1 MSAALRLARGPHP
14 SPLPL
19 RWAREEVRR
28 HGLGYG
34 ILAVVAAVVGGPLA
48 TGLGM
53 SLHVGLPGR
62 AGPLS
67 FDNFGKAYLDPT
79 LLSILWNTLR
89 FAMGTVVVALLF
101 AVPLVWLV
109 HRTDLP
115 GKGAVVTLTIATL
128 LVPVFLGAMGWILM
142 FSPQIGLAN
151 DLAKALFGLKDPP
164 FSIYNVGGM
173 AVVQGLSLVPAC
185 FFMLGAAFR
194 AMDPALEEAA
204 MSAGAGRLKALIT
217 VTLPLAW
224 PAIAAVMVYMLM
236 LAVSLFEVP
245 AIIGWPARIFVLS
258 SLVYFAVNPSVGL
271 PSYGLAGAY
280 GVLMVTLGVL
290 LAVFYFRIARNSRK
304 YVVVTGRGYRPS
316 LVGLGRWRWPALAF
330 VGLYSL
336 VGLVL
341 PLLAL
346 LWVSLLPHA
355 EALSPAA
362 LHDLTLAN
370 FGQIPQYVG
379 VKPFLNTALLVLLA
393 PSLAVGLSV
402 LVSWVTMRQQFP
414 LRGVL
419 DGLAF
424 MPQAVP
430 HILFAAAL
438 AYLALAYR
446 AWLPIYGSVF
456 IIILVDGIA
465 FLAYGSRTLNSAMI
479 QLHQELEESS
489 RVCGSSRLQALRGIV
504 LPLIAG
510 AVFNAWLFICLLS
523 YREVTVALLLRG
535 SNNLVLSTLLWTLW
549 NNGRA
554 EEVGAL
560 GVALIAL
567 TLAIAWVA
575 RGLLARGLQAQ
586 ASAQL

>member
-1 MSAALRLARGPHP
+1 MSAALRLGRSFS

-19 RWAREEVRR
+19 RRRAREA
-28 HGLGYG
+28 HGFGYA
-34 ILAVVAAVVGGPLA
+34 ILALVALVVGGPLA

-67 FDNFGKAYLDPT
+67 LDNFGQAYLDPA
-79 LLSILWNTLR
+79 LGGILANTLG
-89 FAMGTVVVALLF
+89 FAAGTVAVALLF

-109 HRTDLP
+109 HRTDVP
-115 GKGAVVTLTIATL
+115 GKGAILVLTIATL
-128 LVPVFLGAMGWILM
+128 LVPVFLGAMGWILL

-151 DLAKALFGLKDPP
+151 DLAKALFGLKSPP
-164 FSIYNVGGM
+164 FSIYNIPGM
-173 AVVQGLSLVPAC
+173 AIVQGLSLVPAC

-194 AMDPALEEAA
+194 AMDPALEEA
-204 MSAGAGRLKALIT
+204 SLTAGAGRLKALLT

-224 PAIAAVMVYMLM
+224 PAIAAVMVYMFM

-245 AIIGWPARIFVLS
+245 AIIGWPSRIFVLS

-280 GVLMVTLGVL
+280 GALMVGLGVL
-290 LAVFYFRIARNSRK
+290 LAALYFRAARNSRK
-304 YVVVTGRGYRPS
+304 YAGVTGRGYRPA
-316 LVGLGRWRWPALAF
+316 LLALGRWRWLALTF
-330 VGLYSL
+330 VGIYAL
-336 VGLVL
+336 VGLVM

-346 LWVSLLPHA
+346 LWTALLPHA

-370 FGQIPQYVG
+370 FGAIPQYVG
-379 VKPFLNTALLVLLA
+379 LQPFLNTAVLVLLA
-393 PSLAVGLSV
+393 PALAVGLSV

-414 LRGVL
+414 LRGTL

-430 HILFAAAL
+430 HILFAAAM

-456 IIILVDGIA
+456 IIVLVDGIA

-479 QLHQELEESS
+479 QLHQELEESC

-535 SNNLVLSTLLWTLW
+535 CGNVVLSTLLWTLW

-560 GVALIAL
+560 GVVLIAV
-567 TLAIAWVA
+567 TLLLAWLA
-575 RGLLARGLQAQ
+575 RGALSRGLQAQ
-586 ASAQL
+586 AA